1 MFVSAE
7 KERVLLLRPVKN
19 RTSEEEEEE
28 GKSVSLE
35 DSAGGYDACG
45 KRDRGVEEAGCVLGR
60 GGGKM
65 RRKQEGET
73 DILEMAAGKWG

>member
-19 RTSEEEEEE
+19 RTSEEEED

-60 GGGKM
+60 GVE
-65 RRKQEGET
+65 R
-73 DILEMAAGKWG
+73 